1 MAKLVPFKVK
11 PWGRISNQFYSIFLK
26 KVGEMKKLMFTGI
39 LFLINVL
46 VTQAQ
51 PFLAGAAQ
59 RSINP
64 DKDSLYLAGGKPN
77 RPFIDVHDSLYAKAV
92 YISNGKDEVILL
104 TFDCIGLLY
113 PQLIEIRQQL
123 KSKVPAINS
132 DHIVMTSTHTHAG
145 PDVVGIWGKDF
156 AHSGVNEQ
164 HLQKIVNQAVQAIQE
179 AYGSKKQVGLN
190 YATGEFGQ
198 DWVKNISE
206 PTEIDRSV
214 SVLQLKDKAGKNV
227 ATLTNFACHPTIMD
241 DATTSASADY
251 LWGYYKFLDKA
262 QGGVNLFL
270 QGAIG
275 GWIQPE
281 DVPSSFEN
289 ADRYG
294 TSLGKYVLQLVN
306 KSSKNIS
313 KEISFHSKTVE
324 FPVENQTFKM
334 LSKAGVIKREFGTN
348 VTSEIAYFTI
358 GDCSFA
364 THPGETVPAL
374 GLASKQLMKNKGAKF
389 VMGLS
394 QDALGY
400 ILKPSF
406 FNPENKIPHSDYL
419 TGMSIGPQTM
429 DIILQTLKNLVAY

>member
-1 MAKLVPFKVK
+1 
-11 PWGRISNQFYSIFLK
+11 
-26 KVGEMKKLMFTGI
+26 
-39 LFLINVL
+39 
-46 VTQAQ
+46 
-51 PFLAGAAQ
+51 AGAAQ

-206 PTEIDRSV
+206 PTEIDRSL

-313 KEISFHSKTVE
+313 NEISFHSKTVE

>member
-1 MAKLVPFKVK
+1 
-11 PWGRISNQFYSIFLK
+11 
-26 KVGEMKKLMFTGI
+26 MKKIILIG
-39 LFLINVL
+39 LFLLYTLIG
-46 VTQAQ
+46 QAQ
-51 PFLAGAAQ
+51 SFFAGAAQ
-59 RSINP
+59 KNINP

-77 RPFIDVHDSLYAKAV
+77 RPFIDVHDTLYAKAV
-92 YISNGKDEVILL
+92 YISNGKNEIILL

-113 PQLIEIRQQL
+113 PQLIEIRQAVKQL
-123 KSKVPAINS
+123 LPQLNVNQ
-132 DHIVMTSTHTHAG
+132 IVMSSTHTHAG

-156 AHSGVNEQ
+156 AHSGVNEK
-164 HLQKIVNQAVQAIQE
+164 HVQKIVTQAVVAIQE
-179 AYGSKKQVGLN
+179 AYQQKKPVTLN
-190 YATGEFGQ
+190 YATGVFGE

-206 PTEIDRSV
+206 PNEIDRSV
-214 SVLQLKDKAGKNV
+214 SVLQFKDIPGKNV

-251 LWGYYKFLDKA
+251 LWGYYKTMDKA

-294 TSLGKYVLQLVN
+294 SLLGEYTLSILR
-306 KSSKNIS
+306 KSTKNS
-313 KEISFHSKTVE
+313 ANSLSFKAKTVE
-324 FPVENQTFKM
+324 FPVQNPTFIM
-334 LSKAGVIKREFGTN
+334 LSKAGVIKREFSKT
-348 VTSEIAYFTI
+348 VTSEIAFFTI
-358 GDCSFA
+358 GDCSFV

-374 GLASKQLMKNKGAKF
+374 GLSSKQLMKTKGAKF
-389 VMGLS
+389 VLGLS

-400 ILKPSF
+400 ILKPNF
-406 FNPENKIPHSDYL
+406 FDPKNKIPHSEYL

-429 DIILQTLKNLVAY
+429 DIIYQTLKELSVN

>member
-1 MAKLVPFKVK
+1 MKKLILIVL
-11 PWGRISNQFYSIFLK
+11 ILALNSIFL
-26 KVGEMKKLMFTGI
+26 
-39 LFLINVL
+39 
-46 VTQAQ
+46 QAQ
-51 PFLAGAAQ
+51 SFLAGAAQ
-59 RSINP
+59 KSINP
-64 DKDSLYLAGGKPN
+64 DKDSLFLAGGKPN

-92 YISNGKDEVILL
+92 YVSNGKDEIILL

-132 DHIVMTSTHTHAG
+132 NHIVMTSTHTHAG

-156 AHSGVNEQ
+156 AHTGVNEQ

-179 AYGSKKQVGLN
+179 AYFSKKSVDLFYTNGN
-190 YATGEFGQ
+190 FGE

-214 SVLQLKDKAGKNV
+214 SVLQLKDKAGKNI

-251 LWGYYKFLDKA
+251 LWGYYKTMDK
-262 QGGVNLFL
+262 QHGGVNLFL

-275 GWIQPE
+275 GWVQPE

-289 ADRYG
+289 ADKYG
-294 TSLGKYVLQLVN
+294 SLLAKYTLGLLKKPN
-306 KSSKNIS
+306 KNNSNS
-313 KEISFHSKTVE
+313 ISFESKTVE

-334 LSKAGVIKREFGTN
+334 LSKAGVIKREFGTT
-348 VTSEIAYFTI
+348 VTSEIAYFSI

-374 GLASKQLMKNKGAKF
+374 GLASKDLMKNKGAKF

-406 FNPENKIPHSDYL
+406 FKPENKIPHSDYL

-429 DIILQTLKNLVAY
+429 DIILQTLKELAAH